1 MTSPFSRISLLLTG
15 ALLSVFLTVIA
26 VDRVDYC
33 GRPSK
38 PPTPQTVNI
47 SQTPTLAPAQE
58 VVFLHVESDSAE
70 LEISLVGN

>member
-1 MTSPFSRISLLLTG
+1 MLLTG
-15 ALLSVFLTVIA
+15 ALLLVFLTVIA

-38 PPTPQTVNI
+38 PPISKTVNS
-47 SQTPTLAPAQE
+47 SQTPTLAPTQE